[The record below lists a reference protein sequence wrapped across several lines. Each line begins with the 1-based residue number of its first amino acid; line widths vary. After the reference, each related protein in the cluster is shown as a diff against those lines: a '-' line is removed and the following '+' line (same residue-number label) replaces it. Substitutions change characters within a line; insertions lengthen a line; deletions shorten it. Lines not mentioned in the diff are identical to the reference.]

1 MGWVSGFALGLSV
14 FVIMSQAIVYT
25 YRKVRGTK

>member
-1 MGWVSGFALGLSV
+1 MGWVTGFAFGLII

-25 YRKVRGTK
+25 YRKVRGAK